1 MIQKETKTRT
11 EEEERIEWLTKER
24 IRIEKKLRQTN
35 IVTRNKQYRELCI
48 QKYYI
53 DKEKEYLLTL
63 INNNEWK

>member
-11 EEEERIEWLTKER
+11 EEEERLEWLDKEYLR
-24 IRIEKKLRQTN
+24 IQKRLQQTN
-35 IVTRNKQYRELCI
+35 IVTKNKKYRELCI

-53 DKEKEYLLTL
+53 DKEREYLLTL